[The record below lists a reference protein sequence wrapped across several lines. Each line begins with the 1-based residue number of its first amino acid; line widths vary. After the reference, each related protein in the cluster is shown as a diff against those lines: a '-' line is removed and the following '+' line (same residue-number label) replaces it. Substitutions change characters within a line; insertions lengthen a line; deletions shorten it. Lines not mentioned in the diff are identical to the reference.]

1 MQLVPQLML
10 TPELYNPS
18 TLVLR
23 LQGQTAAANVVN
35 LTSSSAAVTS
45 SGPGLLDLASAPTV
59 PLWTYGTAQGTYF
72 EILSGPRREPISLG
86 GTFQLTRVSQ
96 DSNLR

>member
-1 MQLVPQLML
+1 ML

-18 TLVLR
+18 SIVLR
-23 LQGQTAAANVVN
+23 LQGQAAATNFVN
-35 LTSSSAAVTS
+35 LISTSSTISF
-45 SGPGLLDLASAPTV
+45 SGPGLLDFSSTPSV

-72 EILSGPRREPISLG
+72 EVITGPRREPIAVG

-96 DSNLR
+96 DPNLR